1 MHKIP
6 SHIIKYLYYLK
17 TTEFK
22 IYKSNYIFYYR
33 MPELDASWKC
43 KSYSNIIPL
52 SAQYGFIGCIL
63 ETS

>member
-1 MHKIP
+1 
-6 SHIIKYLYYLK
+6 
-17 TTEFK
+17 
-22 IYKSNYIFYYR
+22 